1 MILNKKLSKRLMFFY
16 LKTLCLFVGANILLT
31 SLVIIVK
38 EEIKNNFK
46 SENSLNTRKL
56 KSGKISNK
64 IEIFTKN
71 IF

>member
-16 LKTLCLFVGANILLT
+16 FKTLCLFVGANIFLT
-31 SLVIIVK
+31 TLVLIVK
-38 EEIKNNFK
+38 EEIKNNFN